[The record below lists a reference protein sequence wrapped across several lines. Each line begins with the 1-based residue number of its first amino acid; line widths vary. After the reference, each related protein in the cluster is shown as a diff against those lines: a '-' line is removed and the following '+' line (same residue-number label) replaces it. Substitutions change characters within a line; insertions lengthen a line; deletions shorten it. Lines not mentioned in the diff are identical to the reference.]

1 MTEVGYVLTVIP
13 AAGIVGVPG
22 TTKAALEEGV
32 WMIHGIWCLGRLFQ
46 APSGRS
52 GTKSLLV
59 GQMTVDDL

>member
-32 WMIHGIWCLGRLFQ
+32 WMIHGVWCLGRLFQ
-46 APSGRS
+46 APSKAGVEQRGS
-52 GTKSLLV
+52 WSRPN
-59 GQMTVDDL
+59 DN